1 MPRRRRQPK
10 KDEKEKDFDEPP
22 TKCRKVSSQTIE
34 IASTC
39 KVKIIF

>member
-1 MPRRRRQPK
+1 MLKRRRQLK

-22 TKCRKVSSQTIE
+22 TKCRKVSFQTIK
-34 IASTC
+34 IVLTY